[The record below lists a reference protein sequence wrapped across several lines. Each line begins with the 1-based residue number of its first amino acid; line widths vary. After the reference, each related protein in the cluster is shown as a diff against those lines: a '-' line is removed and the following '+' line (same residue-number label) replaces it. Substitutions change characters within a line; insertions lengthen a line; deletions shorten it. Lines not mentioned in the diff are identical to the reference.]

1 MLKVNDNFKG
11 YIYHSTGWSFFSDEP
26 GTRILNV
33 FLPPGECIESF
44 WSPIMYQITKYFFI
58 ICIWWMYPEL
68 LVSNREEYFLLFLFC
83 RRSTGSDE
91 TSHTAY
97 IFVVVSNFSFR
108 HAVQNKLSINLFYL
122 NHYNLFWYIFCRN
135 FMSIQNFYGKI
146 KECKDVMRDLM
157 NTN

>member
-1 MLKVNDNFKG
+1 MFFYPLVNVLRAFG
-11 YIYHSTGWSFFSDEP
+11 LQSC
-26 GTRILNV
+26 TRLLN
-33 FLPPGECIESF
+33 I
-44 WSPIMYQITKYFFI
+44 FFI